1 MGVFARK
8 VRRRNA
14 AYVGVCGD
22 DVRIE
27 LAARLDRR

>member
-8 VRRRNA
+8 VAGVMLLN
-14 AYVGVCGD
+14 VGVCGD